1 MNYRGMKD
9 VERLLKDSYDRGRD
23 IKIMNTASCSI
34 NFLTEIEF
42 L

>member
-1 MNYRGMKD
+1 MNYRGKRD

-23 IKIMNTASCSI
+23 VKIMNTASCSI
-34 NFLTEIEF
+34 NFLTEIDF